1 MQRGGSGSPGS
12 PASQQRWRG
21 RVVNNYT
28 RVSGDVDFVLAS
40 DALDLVGGPG
50 RRIAPI
56 LGGVKSAM
64 NELQVEACERPA
76 TVLGVQGSA
85 FLPELLGQPL
95 DLPMEQNMSSLSD
108 GDRPPTS
115 PATPQGSRGSERTSI
130 WVHGAEEFSPTG
142 ASLFSDRAS
151 TAPSGSGQR
160 RQSGSPR
167 KVSMQVAQPTE
178 PPVACDLAK
187 SCIKVRRPEL
197 RLGSSS
203 CEFSDGS
210 ASTLRAVKR
219 ATIRVD
225 EDEGTYEDLG
235 SSSGLQGKSRRDAAS
250 KAAELLPSPKHNGSR
265 LHGKRGAVNRGN
277 VGVEFVTE
285 LTVYDAYSL
294 SRRFNLPP
302 GQVTQAWKM
311 FKRYDLNDIGA
322 LTNLEFQTLIR
333 SVLRDRYPKAK
344 DIPREIF
351 DRAVS
356 QGDQVTFVYLLQW
369 MNETSFSEHLLLSTE
384 QRFIRD
390 IARQH
395 NVPLLEVEQ
404 IKRHFD
410 KFDADNSGAI
420 EYHEFKDLLHMLLG
434 VKEQGCLPE
443 ARVVMFWRELDN
455 DASGGVAFKEF
466 IPWYLG
472 YFHDS
477 SEASPLEAFYR
488 NIRPVPF
495 YHKSS
500 DENH

>member
-1 MQRGGSGSPGS
+1 MQRGGSGSSGS
-12 PASQQRWRG
+12 PASPQRWRG

-40 DALDLVGGPG
+40 DALDLVGGPR

-56 LGGVKSAM
+56 LGGVKAAM
-64 NELQVEACERPA
+64 NELQVEACERFA
-76 TVLGVQGSA
+76 TVLGVQGSV

-95 DLPMEQNMSSLSD
+95 DLPMEQNMRRLSD
-108 GDRPPTS
+108 GDRPSTS
-115 PATPQGSRGSERTSI
+115 PEMPQGFRGSERTSI
-130 WVHGAEEFSPTG
+130 R
-142 ASLFSDRAS
+142 DRAS
-151 TAPSGSGQR
+151 TAPSGRGQR

-167 KVSMQVAQPTE
+167 KVSLQVAE
-178 PPVACDLAK
+178 PPEACDLAK
-187 SCIKVRRPEL
+187 SCIKARRPEFL
-197 RLGSSS
+197 LGSSS
-203 CEFSDGS
+203 CDFSDGS
-210 ASTLRAVKR
+210 PSTLRAVKR

-235 SSSGLQGKSRRDAAS
+235 SSSALQGKSRRDAAS
-250 KAAELLPSPKHNGSR
+250 KAAELLPSTKHNGSR
-265 LHGKRGAVNRGN
+265 SNGKHGAVNRGN

-285 LTVYDAYSL
+285 LTVYDAYGL

-302 GQVTQAWKM
+302 GQVTKAWKM
-311 FKRYDLNDIGA
+311 FKRYDLNDIGT

-333 SVLRDRYPKAK
+333 SVLRDRFPKAK

-351 DRAVS
+351 DRAVG
-356 QGDQVTFVYLLQW
+356 QGDEVTFVFLLQW
-369 MNETSFSEHLLLSTE
+369 MNETSFCEQLLLSSE
-384 QRFIRD
+384 HRVVRD
-390 IARQH
+390 IARQQ

-410 KFDADNSGAI
+410 KFDADSSGVI
-420 EYHEFKDLLHMLLG
+420 EYHEFKDLLHVLLG
-434 VKEQGCLPE
+434 VKDLGCLPE

-455 DASGGVAFKEF
+455 DASGGVDIKEF

-472 YFHDS
+472 YFRDS

-500 DENH
+500 DEHH